1 MALAC
6 RHTSA
11 DPRCDRLGCHG
22 IDLVEAP
29 AHPLPGGAAEASAAP
44 AACEA
49 VGAGSVAGGTANL
62 PVDPLPSGSVV
73 YAL

>member
-11 DPRCDRLGCHG
+11 DPRG

-73 YAL
+73 YANGSRQ